1 VSGDRRVSSSDENQE
16 NRQIAAIAEKLFT
29 KCVRTSPGVRTM
41 RAMSETFTATPPG
54 LLQRIA
60 RGDKAA
66 MRELLSQYGP
76 LVWSL
81 AKSFTRSS
89 ADAEDAA
96 QDVFVHLW
104 KKAAQ
109 YDPAHGLE
117 VQFVSVLARRRL
129 IDWIRA
135 HTNSPDLAGYSPRQS
150 TAAANAQTS
159 LDEEAALAWNVLA
172 NLSPDHQAAVT
183 LSVLLMSQATARAEP
198 PAAVISLTTCVA

>member
-1 VSGDRRVSSSDENQE
+1 
-16 NRQIAAIAEKLFT
+16 
-29 KCVRTSPGVRTM
+29 
-41 RAMSETFTATPPG
+41 MSETFTATPPG
-54 LLQRIA
+54 MLQRIA

-81 AKSFTRSS
+81 ARSFTRSS

-135 HTNSPDLAGYSPRQS
+135 HTNPTELVGYATRQS
-150 TAAANAQTS
+150 PAAAAAPAN
-159 LDEEAALAWNVLA
+159 LDEEAALAWNVLG
-172 NLSPDHQAAVT
+172 NLSPDHQSAVT
-183 LSVLLMSQATARAEP
+183 LSVVHGLTHEQISRHLQIPLGTVKTNLYRGLAALRSEVARHHTQSQASRDRLRP
-198 PAAVISLTTCVA
+198 LAASGRGHSS